1 MGLTFA
7 EDAVEDGLKLGDAD
21 FHVLGGGNGGGR
33 CRPGA
38 PHTPRSP
45 RSPYRPRQLLEELLE
60 AGVDLA
66 FRQHFLG
73 EKRAVLGPRGEGR
86 KG

>member
-21 FHVLGGGNGGGR
+21 FHVLGGETGAVGVA
-33 CRPGA
+33 PVPPA
-38 PHTPRSP
+38 PHSP